1 MGGYAWCGF
10 SGFDAEMRR
19 LVCGIIGPIGTSVA
33 PEASRRRITCYK
45 PGPMTHAHP
54 KTVPPAPHPAIQVP
68 SPARKHRPR
77 LALLW
82 LLAPLT
88 LGGCGIFGGGHA
100 HTGDAG
106 KPETSVALPPAGTLY
121 ANGIAYLQKGENKKA
136 SDAFNEVEVNYP
148 YSTWATHA
156 ELLHGYAEFRRQNFD
171 SAVGALNRFIQLHPA
186 SPDAAYAYYLR
197 ALCYYEQI
205 EGVQHDQTF
214 TLEAVQALQDVVTR
228 FPNSAYARDAR
239 VKLRLAQNRLAGHEM
254 SIGRF
259 YERQN
264 LYAAAVTKYQEVVQQ
279 YQTTTFVPEALER
292 LTECYLDLGLTK
304 EALRTAAVLGYN
316 YPGSRWYQDAYNKL
330 GAHDL
335 LNGVAKPKRSGGF
348 LFGLL

>member
-1 MGGYAWCGF
+1 
-10 SGFDAEMRR
+10 
-19 LVCGIIGPIGTSVA
+19 
-33 PEASRRRITCYK
+33 
-45 PGPMTHAHP
+45 MTHAHP
-54 KTVPPAPHPAIQVP
+54 QTVSPAPHQAEPVP
-68 SPARKHRPR
+68 NSAPRRRPR

-82 LLAPLT
+82 LLAPLA

-100 HTGDAG
+100 HTGDAATPD
-106 KPETSVALPPAGTLY
+106 KTAALPPAGTLY
-121 ANGIAYLQKGENKKA
+121 ANGVAYLQKGENKKA
-136 SDAFNEVEVNYP
+136 SEAFNQVEVNYP

-156 ELLHGYAEFRRQNFD
+156 ELLHGYAEFREQNFD
-171 SAVGALNRFIQLHPA
+171 SAVGALNRYIELHPA
-186 SPDAAYAYYLR
+186 SADAAYAYYLR

-205 EGVQHDQTF
+205 EDVQHDQTF

-228 FPNSAYARDAR
+228 FPDSAYARDAR
-239 VKLRLAQNRLAGHEM
+239 IKLRLAQNRLAGHEM

-264 LYAAAVTKYQEVVQQ
+264 LYAAAISKYQEVVQQ

-292 LTECYLDLGLTK
+292 LTETYLDLGLTK

-316 YPGSRWYQDAYNKL
+316 YPGSHWYQDAYNKL
-330 GAHDL
+330 ADHHL

>member
-1 MGGYAWCGF
+1 
-10 SGFDAEMRR
+10 
-19 LVCGIIGPIGTSVA
+19 
-33 PEASRRRITCYK
+33 
-45 PGPMTHAHP
+45 MTHAHP
-54 KTVPPAPHPAIQVP
+54 QTVSPAPHQAKPGP
-68 SPARKHRPR
+68 HLARRPRPR

-82 LLAPLT
+82 LLAPLA

-100 HTGDAG
+100 HTGDAA
-106 KPETSVALPPAGTLY
+106 KPDKTAALPPADTLY
-121 ANGIAYLQKGENKKA
+121 ANGVAYLQKGENKKA
-136 SDAFNEVEVNYP
+136 SDSFNQVEVNYP

-156 ELLHGYAEFRRQNFD
+156 ELLHGYAEFREQNFD
-171 SAVGALNRFIQLHPA
+171 SAVGALNRYIELHPA
-186 SPDAAYAYYLR
+186 SADAAYAYYLR

-205 EGVQHDQTF
+205 EDVQHDQTF

-239 VKLRLAQNRLAGHEM
+239 VKLRLAQNRLAGHEV

-264 LYAAAVTKYQEVVQQ
+264 LYAAAISKYQEVVQQ

-292 LTECYLDLGLTK
+292 LTETYLDLGLTK

-316 YPGSRWYQDAYNKL
+316 YPGSHWYQDAYNKL
-330 GAHDL
+330 ADHDL